1 MPSGDVYK
9 IDTFF
14 DFQGQT
20 NNVYQ
25 WYADVINDATGGV
38 DNETAL
44 MNYFETTVMPALVVG
59 LAETF
64 EYKCVDVK
72 QILKGVDNE
81 LVNFLNR
88 QRTVSIK
95 GDETVIPGLP
105 GQCSLVVQT
114 LEDDSDV
121 EPSRRGRDFFSGF
134 PEQDQTDGEWT
145 TGTIDRVVGQLK
157 AVLNTT
163 AFTSNGGDYGWLNWS
178 PKLEAKRKTE
188 TVAPFTRPAVPIFFL
203 RPLKKVRTQRR
214 RQALNPCDKYGTV
227 VEINV

>member
-1 MPSGDVYK
+1 MATADVYK

-25 WYADVINDATGGV
+25 WYADVIADSTGGV

-44 MNYFETTVMPALVVG
+44 MNYFESSALPTLAIG
-59 LAETF
+59 LDDSF
-64 EYKCVDVK
+64 VFKCIDVK
-72 QILKGVDNE
+72 QVLKGVDNE

-88 QRTVSIK
+88 QRTVSIA
-95 GDETVIPGLP
+95 GTISVAEALR
-105 GQCSLVVQT
+105 GQCSMVVQT

-121 EPSRRGRDFFSGF
+121 DPSRRGRDFFTGF
-134 PEQDQTDGEWT
+134 PEGDQADGEWT
-145 TGTIDRVVGQLK
+145 TAALDRVVGQLK
-157 AVLNTT
+157 SELNATD
-163 AFTSNGGDYGWLNWS
+163 FTSNGGQYGWSNWS
-178 PKLEAKRKTE
+178 PKLEKARKLE
-188 TVAPFTRPAVPIFFL
+188 TMAPFTRPAVGIFFL

-227 VEINV
+227 VEVNA